1 MIFATA
7 PIIVVSLRWASSQCL
22 HRNVP
27 TANPHDTFDHMNE
40 FEAAQAALLQTPPPD
55 GAATAPERPWV
66 FGLLIAPIAVL
77 TNGIIQGCLSLL
89 LRQRGISSAR
99 QGEIISLLTI
109 PTFIYFLWSPITD
122 FWIRRRNWLIVG
134 ALTAAAMIVVAF
146 HRPNLASPS
155 AITCLFLAACLAQLI
170 VSSCGGMMGALHS
183 EATRR
188 GASSFYQAGSLAFAA
203 LAIFVLVSLTDR
215 YSLGTLGWIAAAL
228 IAVPALFALAA
239 PKQPFVQTHGLDETL
254 HRIWIEFKATFITWR
269 ALPYTLIMIFPM
281 GSGAAIGL
289 LPGLATDYGI
299 STQQVAWMNGLAGAL
314 LTAAGAMSVALVPA
328 RIRASVAYL
337 TVCLINTLPLAILWL
352 GPLRPSTYFIGA
364 TLYLFTIGAAYALFT
379 AVVLEFLGVS
389 GKTGSGRYSIINSL
403 GNLPVAYMT
412 YLDGQ
417 GAGHFGPRG
426 LPATEAVLGA
436 IGATILLTYFL
447 TRKHSTPQVT

>member
-1 MIFATA
+1 M
-7 PIIVVSLRWASSQCL
+7 
-22 HRNVP
+22 
-27 TANPHDTFDHMNE
+27 HDV
-40 FEAAQAALLQTPPPD
+40 EAAQPLIPINPTS
-55 GAATAPERPWV
+55 TEAPERPWV
-66 FGLLIAPIAVL
+66 FGLLIAPMAVFV
-77 TNGIIQGCLSLL
+77 NGIIVGALSLL

-122 FWIRRRNWLIVG
+122 FWIRRRNWLIIG
-134 ALTAAAMIVVAF
+134 ALAAAAMTVVAF
-146 HRPNLASPS
+146 HRPNLSSRS
-155 AITCLFLAACLAQLI
+155 AVICLFLAACSAQLI

-188 GASSFYQAGSLAFAA
+188 RASSFYQSGSLAFGA
-203 LAIFVLVSLTDR
+203 LAIFILASLSDR
-215 YSLGTLGWIAAAL
+215 YTPGTLGWIAAAL
-228 IAVPALFALAA
+228 IAIPALFALAA
-239 PKQPFVQTHGLDETL
+239 PRQPFVQTHGLDETL
-254 HRIWIEFKATFITWR
+254 SRIWSEFKTTFITWR
-269 ALPYTLIMIFPM
+269 ALPYTLLMTFPM

-299 STQQVAWMNGLAGAL
+299 STQQVAWMNGIAGAL
-314 LTAAGAMSVALVPA
+314 LTAAGAMSVALIPA

-337 TVCLINTLPLAILWL
+337 IVCLINTLPLIILWL

-403 GNLPVAYMT
+403 GNIPVAYMI

-436 IGATILLTYFL
+436 VGGTILLAYFL
-447 TRKHSTPQVT
+447 TQRKVNKSLDPR

>member
-1 MIFATA
+1 
-7 PIIVVSLRWASSQCL
+7 
-22 HRNVP
+22 
-27 TANPHDTFDHMNE
+27 MNE
-40 FEAAQAALLQTPPPD
+40 FEAAQAALLQNPPSD
-55 GAATAPERPWV
+55 TAATAPERPWA

-77 TNGIIQGCLSLL
+77 SNGLIAGALSLL
-89 LRQRGISSAR
+89 LRQHGVASKR
-99 QGEIISLLTI
+99 QGEIIALLTL
-109 PTFIYFLWSPITD
+109 PQTIYFLWSPITD

-134 ALTAAAMIVVAF
+134 ALASAAIIVIAF
-146 HRPNLASPS
+146 HQPNLDSR
-155 AITCLFLAACLAQLI
+155 ITVLLMFLSACLCQLV
-170 VSSCGGMMGALHS
+170 VSSCGGIMGAIHS

-188 GASSFYQAGSLAFAA
+188 RASSFYQAGSLAFGAG
-203 LAIFVLVSLTDR
+203 AIFVLASLAERVSLP
-215 YSLGTLGWIAAAL
+215 TLGWVTGAL
-228 IAVPALFALAA
+228 IALPALFAFAA
-239 PKQPFVQTHGLDETL
+239 PRQPFVETHGLDETL
-254 HRIWIEFKATFITWR
+254 SRIWTEFKPTFITWR
-269 ALPYTLIMIFPM
+269 ALPYTLIMVFPM

-299 STQQVAWMNGLAGAL
+299 STQQVAWMNGIGGAL
-314 LTAAGAMSVALVPA
+314 LTAAGAMSIVLIPA
-328 RIRASVAYL
+328 RIRASIAYL

-352 GPLRPSTYFIGA
+352 GPLRPSTYFIGS

-403 GNLPVAYMT
+403 GNIPVSYMN

-436 IGATILLTYFL
+436 IGGTLLLTYFL
-447 TRKHSTPQVT
+447 TQRRPTTQAT